1 MQQWE
6 RSDELAQQYLASIAN
21 LPPEERET
29 LKPYWALRKDL
40 KSIEERLD
48 PKKFVPEEGAKS
60 LKTEFGLHDLSAGL
74 MHKNKPISE
83 QQYKTPSRGQYYVF
97 MPLSH
102 AGDQAV
108 FQNINRLAKEFRT
121 QNEGFYNLVRDIRS
135 KMTRIKLAAEHDM
148 ATNFVKVARPG
159 TDPRPKFKFTLLDK
173 TDVSIRDKQKG
184 LLPNV
189 EFLEGKKVVQTP
201 TTPEI
206 LQARQLAAI
215 NFQSLVLGELHSYGE
230 VVVAYRRHLGEGES
244 KFPKFAEFDAKKKLW
259 KVGKL
264 EGAGYQWQSTDE
276 TIPDRP
282 PEPVG

>member
-1 MQQWE
+1 
-6 RSDELAQQYLASIAN
+6 
-21 LPPEERET
+21 
-29 LKPYWALRKDL
+29 
-40 KSIEERLD
+40 
-48 PKKFVPEEGAKS
+48 
-60 LKTEFGLHDLSAGL
+60 
-74 MHKNKPISE
+74 
-83 QQYKTPSRGQYYVF
+83 

-121 QNEGFYNLVRDIRS
+121 RKEGFYNLVRDIRS

-148 ATNFVKVARPG
+148 ATNFVMVARPG
-159 TDPRPKFKFTLLDK
+159 TDPRPKFKFTLIDK
-173 TDVSIRDKQKG
+173 TDVSIRDKEKG
-184 LLPNV
+184 LLPPGV
-189 EFLEGKKVVQTP
+189 EFPDGKKVVQIP

-244 KFPKFAEFDAKKKLW
+244 KFPKFAEFDAKNQLW

-264 EGAGYQWQSTDE
+264 GGTGYNWQSTGE
-276 TIPDRP
+276 TFPDQP